1 MSSKVSQ
8 LCLIFLILV
17 ISLKC
22 NEVRA
27 QSSTTGCTSVLVS
40 MSSCLTYITGSSS
53 TPAASCC
60 STLANV
66 VKSQPQCLCAALSSG
81 AASSLGVSINQTRA
95 LELPA
100 SCNVQTPPVSKCNG
114 PTSTSGAAAAPADS
128 PAGVPGETSDGP
140 SAEFPSGSGS
150 KTVPGTAGSAS
161 DGSTVKSSLG
171 VLAFIVSCSSILAI
185 F

>member
-8 LCLIFLILV
+8 LCTIFLILV
-17 ISLKC
+17 ITLKC
-22 NEVRA
+22 DEVKA
-27 QSSTTGCTSVLVS
+27 QSSSTGCTSVLVS

-60 STLANV
+60 STLASV
-66 VKSQPQCLCAALSSG
+66 VKSQPECLCAALSSG

-114 PTSTSGAAAAPADS
+114 PASATTGTGVAAAPADS
-128 PAGVPGETSDGP
+128 PTGVPGATPEVP
-140 SAEFPSGSGS
+140 SADIPSVTGS
-150 KTVPGTAGSAS
+150 KTVPGSAS
-161 DGSTVKSSLG
+161 DGSIVKSSLG
-171 VLAFIVSCSSILAI
+171 LMAFVVSCSSILAI